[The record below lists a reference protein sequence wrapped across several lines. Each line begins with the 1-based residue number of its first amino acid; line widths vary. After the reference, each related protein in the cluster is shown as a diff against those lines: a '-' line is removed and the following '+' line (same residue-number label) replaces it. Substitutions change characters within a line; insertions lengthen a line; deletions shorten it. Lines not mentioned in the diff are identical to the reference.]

1 MIRGTPAVERR
12 GRRTNSRH
20 AVLPLSAS
28 RIRPQLVVW
37 GAMHRAFDRGGG
49 GGGGG
54 ALRPSTFALMMA
66 VALLAGTQHSSI
78 ALVVIIMEGTGR
90 ADLLIPI
97 VLAVITA
104 RSVSQHFVE
113 GM

>member
-37 GAMHRAFDRGGG
+37 GAMHRAFDRGG